1 MRRLALL
8 LLLASTSLVGGGPE
22 TTLVVVNARSP
33 ISRIVANEYVK
44 LRDIPRT
51 NVVYLKSVP
60 HVGVITLDEFKTLI
74 WRPIKEH
81 IELHCTEI
89 RLITYSADFPYGVRF
104 KKEFENKQERMTVGG
119 IASLNGVTYL
129 NDRLDEQFWNLTI
142 NPYYGIAT
150 RGRRGPPKRATS
162 AETAHYQR
170 AVTALNQKDYRG
182 AAASFR
188 KLLETYDG
196 APQPWYNYAC
206 CLARLKRGDDAV
218 EALRKAVAAGWS
230 SAGHTA
236 QDPDLA
242 SLRKRKD
249 FQTLPIV

>member
-8 LLLASTSLVGGGPE
+8 LLFASASRAGGGPE
-22 TTLVVVNARSP
+22 TTVVVVNARSP
-33 ISRIVANEYVK
+33 VSHIVANEYIK

-104 KKEFENKQERMTVGG
+104 QRKFDDKRVRAQVGG

-129 NDRLDEQFWNLTI
+129 NQNLDENFWDLTI
-142 NPYYGIAT
+142 NRYYGIAT
-150 RGRRGPPKRATS
+150 RGKRGPPKRA
-162 AETAHYQR
+162 Q
-170 AVTALNQKDYRG
+170 G
-182 AAASFR
+182 
-188 KLLETYDG
+188 
-196 APQPWYNYAC
+196 
-206 CLARLKRGDDAV
+206 
-218 EALRKAVAAGWS
+218 
-230 SAGHTA
+230 
-236 QDPDLA
+236 
-242 SLRKRKD
+242 
-249 FQTLPIV
+249 